1 MSVLSTV
8 VFADISGSTALYET
22 LGNER
27 AAEAITQVTQSIG
40 DSMESCGGRVVKKLG
55 DGVLGIFGDASS
67 AVTAMSG
74 MLRQHQIRLNRWP
87 HPLRMDIR
95 VGVASGEVVDVDGDC
110 YGDAVNVASRLC
122 ERAGPAEIWATE
134 TAVLLA
140 GAAPVVWYRRL
151 GMMEIR
157 GKADLLML
165 YQVEW
170 RENEAPGSLTMQ
182 AALVSSFAPI
192 DSILGQIQF
201 SWHGVDRSFASS
213 DAPVHVGRA
222 TEAQLSVND
231 PRVSRLHARID
242 WRNSGFV
249 LTDMSSFG
257 TWVRFGDSDTPVRL
271 RRDMCIL
278 HGKGQIALGVSFK
291 EPSAPV
297 INFHVAGSS
306 VHLG

>member
-8 VFADISGSTALYET
+8 VFADISGSTSLYET

-27 AAEAITQVTQSIG
+27 ATEAVTQVTQWISDAI
-40 DSMESCGGRVVKKLG
+40 EPCGGRVVKKLG

-67 AVTAMSG
+67 AVTAMTA
-74 MLRQHQIRLNRWP
+74 MLRQHQARLDRWP
-87 HPLRMDIR
+87 QPLRMDIR
-95 VGVASGEVVDVDGDC
+95 VGVASGDVVEVDGDC

-140 GAAPVVWYRRL
+140 GAAPDVWYRKL

-157 GKADLLML
+157 GKTELLML

-170 RENEAPGSLTMQ
+170 RENEAPDSLTMQ
-182 AALVSSFAPI
+182 AALISNFAPA
-192 DSILGQIQF
+192 DPILGQIQF
-201 SWHGVDRSFASS
+201 SWHGVDMSFTSS

-222 TEAQLSVND
+222 TDAELCIND

-257 TWVRFGDSDTPVRL
+257 TWVRFDGSDSPVRL
-271 RRDMCIL
+271 RRDACIL
-278 HGKGQIALGVSFK
+278 HGTGQIALGVSFK

-297 INFHVAGSS
+297 MNFHVAGSR
-306 VHLG
+306 VRLG

>member
-8 VFADISGSTALYET
+8 VFADISGSASLYET

-27 AAEAITQVTQSIG
+27 ATEAITQVTQWIG
-40 DSMESCGGRVVKKLG
+40 GTIEAHHGRIVKNLG
-55 DGVLGIFGDASS
+55 DGVLGIFGDAAS
-67 AVTAMSG
+67 AVSAAAA
-74 MLRQHQIRLNRWP
+74 MLRGHQERVSRWP
-87 HPLRMDIR
+87 LPLRMGIR

-134 TAVLLA
+134 TAVLLSGA
-140 GAAPVVWYRRL
+140 GPSVWYRKL

-157 GKADLLML
+157 GKAEMLML

-170 RENEAPGSLTMQ
+170 RENEEPDSLTMQ
-182 AALVSSFAPI
+182 ATLASNFAPV

-201 SWHGVDRSFASS
+201 LWHGIDLSFTST
-213 DAPVHVGRA
+213 DVPVHIGRA
-222 TEAQLSVND
+222 TDARLCIND

-242 WRNSGFV
+242 FRNSGFV

-257 TWVRFGDSDTPVRL
+257 TWVRFDGSDAPLQL
-271 RRDMCIL
+271 RRDACIL
-278 HGKGQIALGVSFK
+278 HGIGEMALGVSFADS
-291 EPSAPV
+291 SAPV
-297 INFHVAGSS
+297 VKFQVAGGNA
-306 VHLG
+306 HLG

>member
-1 MSVLSTV
+1 MSVLSTM
-8 VFADISGSTALYET
+8 VFADISGSTALYEA

-27 AAEAITQVTQSIG
+27 ATEAVTQLTQRIG
-40 DSMESCGGRVVKKLG
+40 DAIESHGGRVVKKLG
-55 DGVLGIFGDASS
+55 DGVLGVFGDAAS
-67 AVTAMSG
+67 AVAAMTT
-74 MLRQHQIRLNRWP
+74 MLRQHQSRQDRWP
-87 HPLRMDIR
+87 HPLRMDVR
-95 VGVASGEVVDVDGDC
+95 VGVASGEVVEVDGDC

-134 TAVLLA
+134 TTVLLA
-140 GAAPVVWYRRL
+140 GAAPDVWYRKL
-151 GMMEIR
+151 GMMDIR
-157 GKADLLML
+157 GKAELLML

-170 RENEAPGSLTMQ
+170 REDEAPDSLTMQ
-182 AALVSSFAPI
+182 AALVSSFAPA
-192 DSILGQIQF
+192 DSLLGQIQF
-201 SWHGVDRSFASS
+201 SWHGVDMSFTSS

-222 TEAQLSVND
+222 THAQLCIND

-257 TWVRFGDSDTPVRL
+257 TWVRFDGSDAPVRL
-271 RRDMCIL
+271 RRDACIL
-278 HGKGQIALGVSFK
+278 HGTGQIALGVSFN

-297 INFHVAGSS
+297 MNFQVAGAS

>member
-8 VFADISGSTALYET
+8 VFADISGSASLYET

-27 AAEAITQVTQSIG
+27 ATEAVTQVTQWIG
-40 DSMESCGGRVVKKLG
+40 DTVESYGGRVVKKLG

-67 AVTAMSG
+67 AVTAMTA
-74 MLRQHQIRLNRWP
+74 MLRQHQARLDRWP
-87 HPLRMDIR
+87 QPLRMDVR
-95 VGVASGEVVDVDGDC
+95 VGVASGEVVDLDGDC

-140 GAAPVVWYRRL
+140 GSAPDAWYRKL

-157 GKADLLML
+157 GKTELLML

-170 RENEAPGSLTMQ
+170 RENEAPDSLTMQ
-182 AALVSSFAPI
+182 AALVSSFAPA

-201 SWHGVDRSFASS
+201 SWHGVDMSFTST

-222 TEAQLSVND
+222 TDVQLCIND

-257 TWVRFGDSDTPVRL
+257 TWVRFDGSDSPVRL
-271 RRDMCIL
+271 RRDTCIL
-278 HGKGQIALGVSFK
+278 HGTGQIALGVSFN

-297 INFHVAGSS
+297 MNFQVQGSS

>member
-8 VFADISGSTALYET
+8 VFADISGSTSLYET

-27 AAEAITQVTQSIG
+27 ATEAVTQVTQWIG
-40 DSMESCGGRVVKKLG
+40 DSIESHGGRVVKKLG

-67 AVTAMSG
+67 AVTAMTA
-74 MLRQHQIRLNRWP
+74 MLRQHQARLDRWP
-87 HPLRMDIR
+87 QPLRMDIR
-95 VGVASGEVVDVDGDC
+95 VGVASGDVVDVDGDC

-140 GAAPVVWYRRL
+140 GAAPDVWYRKL

-157 GKADLLML
+157 GKTELLML

-170 RENEAPGSLTMQ
+170 RENEAPDSLTMQ
-182 AALVSSFAPI
+182 AGLISSFAPA
-192 DSILGQIQF
+192 DPILGQIQF
-201 SWHGVDRSFASS
+201 SWHGVDMSFTSS

-222 TEAQLSVND
+222 TDAELCIND

-257 TWVRFGDSDTPVRL
+257 TWVRFDGSDSPVRL
-271 RRDMCIL
+271 RRDACIL
-278 HGKGQIALGVSFK
+278 HGTGQIALGVSFK

-297 INFHVAGSS
+297 MNFHVAGSR

>member
-1 MSVLSTV
+1 MNVLSTV
-8 VFADISGSTALYET
+8 VFADISGSTSLYET

-27 AAEAITQVTQSIG
+27 ATEAVTQVTQWIG
-40 DSMESCGGRVVKKLG
+40 DSFESHGGRVVKKLG

-67 AVTAMSG
+67 AVTAMTT
-74 MLRQHQIRLNRWP
+74 MLRQHQSRLDRWP
-87 HPLRMDIR
+87 QPLRMDIR

-140 GAAPVVWYRRL
+140 GAAPDAWYRKL

-157 GKADLLML
+157 GKAELLML

-170 RENEAPGSLTMQ
+170 RENEAPDSLTMQ
-182 AALVSSFAPI
+182 AALVSSFAPA

-201 SWHGVDRSFASS
+201 SWHGVDMSFTST

-222 TEAQLSVND
+222 TDVQLCIND

-257 TWVRFGDSDTPVRL
+257 TWVRFDGSNSPVRL
-271 RRDMCIL
+271 RRDTCIL
-278 HGKGQIALGVSFK
+278 HGTGQIALGVSFN

-297 INFHVAGSS
+297 INFRVQGSS

>member
-8 VFADISGSTALYET
+8 VFADLSGSTSLFEA

-27 AAEAITQVTQSIG
+27 ATKAVTQLTRQIG
-40 DSMESCGGRVVKKLG
+40 DTVEIHGGRVVKVLG
-55 DGVLGIFGDASS
+55 DGVLGVFGDAPN
-67 AVTAMSG
+67 AVAAMAD
-74 MLRQHQIRLNRWP
+74 LVRKHQERLGRWP
-87 HPLRMDIR
+87 VPLRMDIR

-122 ERAGPAEIWATE
+122 ERAGSAEIWATE
-134 TAVLLA
+134 ATVLLA
-140 GAAPVVWYRRL
+140 GAAPAVWYRRL

-157 GKADLLML
+157 GKTEPLML

-170 RENEAPGSLTMQ
+170 RENEAPDSLTMQ
-182 AALVSSFAPI
+182 AALVSSFAPA

-201 SWHGVDRSFASS
+201 SWHGVDMSFNSS
-213 DAPVHVGRA
+213 DVPVHVGRA
-222 TEAQLSVND
+222 TDAQLCIND

-242 WRNSGFV
+242 WRNGGFV
-249 LTDMSSFG
+249 LTDLSSFG
-257 TWVRFGDSDTPVRL
+257 TWVRFAGTDTPVRL
-271 RRDMCIL
+271 RRDACIL
-278 HGKGQIALGVSFK
+278 HGAGHISLGVSFS

-297 INFHVAGSS
+297 ISFHVADGS

>member
-8 VFADISGSTALYET
+8 VFADISGSASLYET

-27 AAEAITQVTQSIG
+27 ATEAVTQVTHWIG
-40 DSMESCGGRVVKKLG
+40 GTIEAHHGRIVKNLG
-55 DGVLGIFGDASS
+55 DGVLGIFGDAAS
-67 AVTAMSG
+67 AVSAAAA
-74 MLRQHQIRLNRWP
+74 MLRGHQERVSRWP
-87 HPLRMDIR
+87 LPLRMGIR

-110 YGDAVNVASRLC
+110 YGDAVNVAARLC

-140 GAAPVVWYRRL
+140 GSAPSVWYRKL

-157 GKADLLML
+157 GKAEMLML

-170 RENEAPGSLTMQ
+170 RENEEPDSLTMQ
-182 AALVSSFAPI
+182 ATLASNFAPV

-201 SWHGVDRSFASS
+201 SWHGIDLSFTST
-213 DAPVHVGRA
+213 DVPVHIGRA
-222 TEAQLSVND
+222 TDARLCIND

-242 WRNSGFV
+242 FRNSGFV

-257 TWVRFGDSDTPVRL
+257 TWVRFDGSDAPLQL
-271 RRDMCIL
+271 RRDACIL
-278 HGKGQIALGVSFK
+278 HGNGEMALGVSFADS
-291 EPSAPV
+291 SAPIV
-297 INFHVAGSS
+297 KFQVAGGNA
-306 VHLG
+306 HLG

>member
-8 VFADISGSTALYET
+8 VFADISGSTSLYET

-27 AAEAITQVTQSIG
+27 ATEAVTQVTQWISDSI
-40 DSMESCGGRVVKKLG
+40 ESYGGRVVKKLG

-67 AVTAMSG
+67 AVTAMTD
-74 MLRQHQIRLNRWP
+74 MLRQHQARLDRWP
-87 HPLRMDIR
+87 QPLRMDIR
-95 VGVASGEVVDVDGDC
+95 VGVASGDVVEVDGDC

-140 GAAPVVWYRRL
+140 GAAPDVWYRKL

-157 GKADLLML
+157 GKTELLML

-170 RENEAPGSLTMQ
+170 RENEAPDSLTMQ
-182 AALVSSFAPI
+182 AGLISSFAPA
-192 DSILGQIQF
+192 DPILGQIQF
-201 SWHGVDRSFASS
+201 SWHGVDMSFTSS

-222 TEAQLSVND
+222 TDAQLCIND

-257 TWVRFGDSDTPVRL
+257 TWVRFDGSDSPVRL
-271 RRDMCIL
+271 RRDACIL
-278 HGKGQIALGVSFK
+278 HGTGQIALGVSFK

-297 INFHVAGSS
+297 MNFHVAGSS

>member
-1 MSVLSTV
+1 MSVLSTM

-27 AAEAITQVTQSIG
+27 ATEAVTQVTQWIG
-40 DSMESCGGRVVKKLG
+40 DTIEAHGGRVVKKLG
-55 DGVLGIFGDASS
+55 DGVLGVFGDASS
-67 AVTAMSG
+67 AVSAMAT
-74 MLRQHQIRLNRWP
+74 MLRQHKVRLDRWP
-87 HPLRMDIR
+87 HPLRMEIR

-134 TAVLLA
+134 TTVLLA
-140 GAAPVVWYRRL
+140 GTAPDVWYRKL
-151 GMMEIR
+151 GMMDIR
-157 GKADLLML
+157 GKAELLML
-165 YQVEW
+165 YHVEW
-170 RENEAPGSLTMQ
+170 REDEAPDSLTMQ
-182 AALVSSFAPI
+182 AALVSNFAPV

-201 SWHGVDRSFASS
+201 SWHGVDRTFTSS
-213 DAPVHVGRA
+213 DAPVMVGRA
-222 TEAQLSVND
+222 EHAQLRIND

-257 TWVRFGDSDTPVRL
+257 TWVRFEGSDSPVRL
-271 RRDMCIL
+271 RRDACIL
-278 HGKGQIALGVSFK
+278 HGAGHIALGVSFN

-297 INFHVAGSS
+297 MSFHVAGGS
-306 VHLG
+306 VHLS

>member
-8 VFADISGSTALYET
+8 VFADISGSASLYET

-27 AAEAITQVTQSIG
+27 ATEAVTQVTQWIG
-40 DSMESCGGRVVKKLG
+40 DTVESYGGRVVKKLG

-67 AVTAMSG
+67 AVTAMTA
-74 MLRQHQIRLNRWP
+74 MLRQHQARLDRWP
-87 HPLRMDIR
+87 QPLRMDVR

-140 GAAPVVWYRRL
+140 GSAPDAWYRKL

-157 GKADLLML
+157 GKTELLML

-170 RENEAPGSLTMQ
+170 RENEAPDSLTMQ
-182 AALVSSFAPI
+182 AALVSSFAPA

-201 SWHGVDRSFASS
+201 SWHGVDMSFTST

-222 TEAQLSVND
+222 TDVQLCIND

-257 TWVRFGDSDTPVRL
+257 TWVRFDGSDSPVRL
-271 RRDMCIL
+271 RRDTCIL
-278 HGKGQIALGVSFK
+278 HGTGQIALGVSFN

-297 INFHVAGSS
+297 MNFQVQGSS

>member
-8 VFADISGSTALYET
+8 VFADISGSTSLYET

-27 AAEAITQVTQSIG
+27 ATEAVTQVTQWIASSI
-40 DSMESCGGRVVKKLG
+40 EECGGRVVKKLG
-55 DGVLGIFGDASS
+55 DGVLCVFGDASS
-67 AVTAMSG
+67 A
-74 MLRQHQIRLNRWP
+74 MLAISTLLRHHESRLHRWP
-87 HPLRMDIR
+87 QPLRMDIR
-95 VGVASGEVVDVDGDC
+95 MGVATGEVVEVDGDC

-134 TAVLLA
+134 TSVLLA
-140 GAAPVVWYRRL
+140 GTAPDVWHRKL

-157 GKADLLML
+157 GKSEPLML
-165 YQVEW
+165 YSVEW
-170 RENEAPGSLTMQ
+170 RENEEPESLTMQ
-182 AALVSSFAPI
+182 DGLVSNFAPA

-201 SWHGVDRSFASS
+201 SWHGVDRTFSS
-213 DAPVHVGRA
+213 VDAPVHVGRA
-222 TEAQLSVND
+222 TDAELCIND

-257 TWVRFGDSDTPVRL
+257 TWVRFEGSDSPVRL
-271 RRDMCIL
+271 RRDACIL
-278 HGKGQIALGVSFK
+278 HGTGQIALGVSFN

-297 INFHVAGSS
+297 MMFQVAGAT
-306 VHLG
+306 VHLR

>member
-8 VFADISGSTALYET
+8 VFADISGSTSLYET

-27 AAEAITQVTQSIG
+27 ATEAVTQVTQWIG
-40 DSMESCGGRVVKKLG
+40 DSIESHGGRVVKKLG

-67 AVTAMSG
+67 AVTAVTA
-74 MLRQHQIRLNRWP
+74 MLRQHQARLDRWP
-87 HPLRMDIR
+87 QPLRMDIR
-95 VGVASGEVVDVDGDC
+95 VGVASGDVVEVDGDC

-140 GAAPVVWYRRL
+140 GAAPDVWYRKL

-157 GKADLLML
+157 GKTELLML

-170 RENEAPGSLTMQ
+170 RENEAPDSLTMQ
-182 AALVSSFAPI
+182 AALVSSFAPV

-201 SWHGVDRSFASS
+201 SWHGVDMSFTSS

-222 TEAQLSVND
+222 TDAELCIND

-257 TWVRFGDSDTPVRL
+257 TWVRFDGSDSPVRL
-271 RRDMCIL
+271 RRDACIL
-278 HGKGQIALGVSFK
+278 HGTGQIALGVSFK

-297 INFHVAGSS
+297 MSFHVAGSS

>member
-8 VFADISGSTALYET
+8 VFADISGSTSLYET

-27 AAEAITQVTQSIG
+27 ATEAVTQVTQWIA
-40 DSMESCGGRVVKKLG
+40 DTIETHGGRVVKKLG
-55 DGVLGIFGDASS
+55 DGVLCVFGDAAGAVS
-67 AVTAMSG
+67 ATAT
-74 MLRQHQIRLNRWP
+74 MLRQHQERLGRWP
-87 HPLRMDIR
+87 QPLRMDIR

-134 TAVLLA
+134 TTVLLA
-140 GAAPVVWYRRL
+140 STAPDVWYRKL
-151 GMMEIR
+151 GLMEIR
-157 GKADLLML
+157 GKAEALML
-165 YQVEW
+165 YHVEW
-170 RENEAPGSLTMQ
+170 REDEAPDSLTMQ
-182 AALVSSFAPI
+182 AALVSSFAPV
-192 DSILGQIQF
+192 DPILGQIQF
-201 SWHGVDRSFASS
+201 SWHGVDMSFTSL

-222 TEAQLSVND
+222 THAQLCIND

-257 TWVRFGDSDTPVRL
+257 TWVRFDGSDAPVRL
-271 RRDMCIL
+271 RRDACIL
-278 HGKGQIALGVSFK
+278 HGTGQIALGVPFT

-297 INFHVAGSS
+297 VSFHVVGAS

>member
-8 VFADISGSTALYET
+8 VFADISGSTSLYET

-27 AAEAITQVTQSIG
+27 ATEAVTQVTQWISDSI
-40 DSMESCGGRVVKKLG
+40 ESYGGRVVKKLG

-67 AVTAMSG
+67 AVTAMTD
-74 MLRQHQIRLNRWP
+74 MLRQHQARLDRWP
-87 HPLRMDIR
+87 QPLRMDIR
-95 VGVASGEVVDVDGDC
+95 VGVASGDVVDVDGDC

-140 GAAPVVWYRRL
+140 GAAPDVWYRKL

-157 GKADLLML
+157 GKTELLML

-170 RENEAPGSLTMQ
+170 RENEAPDSLTMQ
-182 AALVSSFAPI
+182 AGLISSFAPA
-192 DSILGQIQF
+192 DPILGQIQF
-201 SWHGVDRSFASS
+201 SWHGVDMSFTSS

-222 TEAQLSVND
+222 TDAQLCIND

-257 TWVRFGDSDTPVRL
+257 TWVRFDGSDSPVRL
-271 RRDMCIL
+271 RRDACIL
-278 HGKGQIALGVSFK
+278 HGTGQIALGVSFK

-297 INFHVAGSS
+297 MNFHVAGSR

>member
-1 MSVLSTV
+1 MSVLSTM
-8 VFADISGSTALYET
+8 VFADISGSTALYEA

-27 AAEAITQVTQSIG
+27 AAQAVMQVTQWIDEIVQSH
-40 DSMESCGGRVVKKLG
+40 GGRLVKKMG
-55 DGVLGIFGDASS
+55 DGVLCIFGDASS
-67 AVTAMSG
+67 AVSAMSA
-74 MLRQHQIRLNRWP
+74 MQREHQARQDRWP
-87 HPLRMDIR
+87 NPLRMDIR

-134 TAVLLA
+134 TTVLLA
-140 GAAPVVWYRRL
+140 GAAPHAWYRKL

-157 GKADLLML
+157 GKSELLML

-170 RENEAPGSLTMQ
+170 REDEAPDSLTMQ
-182 AALVSSFAPI
+182 ASLMSSFAPA
-192 DSILGQIQF
+192 DSVLGQIQF
-201 SWHGVDRSFASS
+201 SWHGVDHTFTSI
-213 DAPVHVGRA
+213 DTPVLVGRA
-222 TEAQLSVND
+222 EHAQLCIND

-257 TWVRFGDSDTPVRL
+257 TWVRFEGSNSPVRL
-271 RRDMCIL
+271 RRDPCLL
-278 HGKGQIALGVSFK
+278 HGAGHISLGVSFN

-297 INFHVAGSS
+297 ISFHVAGTSM
-306 VHLG
+306 HLG

>member
-8 VFADISGSTALYET
+8 VFADISGSTSLYET

-27 AAEAITQVTQSIG
+27 ATEAVTQVTQWISDTI
-40 DSMESCGGRVVKKLG
+40 EAHAGRVVKKLG
-55 DGVLGIFGDASS
+55 DGVLCVFGDAAS
-67 AVTAMSG
+67 AVTATTH
-74 MLRQHQIRLNRWP
+74 MLRQHQARLDRWP
-87 HPLRMDIR
+87 QPLRMDIR

-140 GAAPVVWYRRL
+140 GAAANVWYRKL
-151 GMMEIR
+151 GLMEIR
-157 GKADLLML
+157 GKAELQML

-170 RENEAPGSLTMQ
+170 RENEEPDSLTMQ
-182 AALVSSFAPI
+182 AALVSSFAPA

-201 SWHGVDRSFASS
+201 SWHGVDMSFTSS

-222 TEAQLSVND
+222 IHAQLCIND

-257 TWVRFGDSDTPVRL
+257 TWVRFDGSDSPVRL
-271 RRDMCIL
+271 RRDACIL
-278 HGKGQIALGVSFK
+278 HGTGQIALGVPFTES
-291 EPSAPV
+291 SAPV
-297 INFHVAGSS
+297 MNFQVSGTS

>member
-8 VFADISGSTALYET
+8 VFADLSGSTSLYET
-22 LGNER
+22 LGNEK
-27 AAEAITQVTQSIG
+27 ATEAVTQVTQWIANSIEA
-40 DSMESCGGRVVKKLG
+40 SGGRVVKKLG
-55 DGVLGIFGDASS
+55 DGVLCVFGDASS
-67 AVTAMSG
+67 AIVATSA
-74 MLRQHQIRLNRWP
+74 MLRHHQARLDRWP
-87 HPLRMDIR
+87 QPLRMDIR
-95 VGVASGEVVDVDGDC
+95 IGVASGEVLDVDGDC

-140 GAAPVVWYRRL
+140 GTAPDVWYRKL

-157 GKADLLML
+157 GKTELLML

-170 RENEAPGSLTMQ
+170 RENEEPDSLTMQ
-182 AALVSSFAPI
+182 AGLISHFAPA

-201 SWHGVDRSFASS
+201 SWHGVDMSFSSS

-222 TEAQLSVND
+222 TDAELCIND

-257 TWVRFGDSDTPVRL
+257 TWVRFDGSDSPVRL
-271 RRDMCIL
+271 RRDACIL
-278 HGKGQIALGVSFK
+278 HGTGQIALGVSFN

-297 INFHVAGSS
+297 MNFQVAGSS

>member
-1 MSVLSTV
+1 MTVLSTV
-8 VFADISGSTALYET
+8 VFADISGSTSLYET

-27 AAEAITQVTQSIG
+27 ATEAVTQLTQWIADTIEG
-40 DSMESCGGRVVKKLG
+40 NAGRVVKKLG
-55 DGVLGIFGDASS
+55 DGVLGIFGDAAGAVS
-67 AVTAMSG
+67 AMAEMQRRHLTRVD
-74 MLRQHQIRLNRWP
+74 RWP

-122 ERAGPAEIWATE
+122 ERAGPSEIWATE

-140 GAAPVVWYRRL
+140 GAAASVWYRKL
-151 GMMEIR
+151 GVMEIR
-157 GKADLLML
+157 GKAEPLML

-170 RENEAPGSLTMQ
+170 RQDEEPDSLTMQ
-182 AALVSSFAPI
+182 SALVSNFSPV

-201 SWHGVDRSFASS
+201 SWHGVDLSFSSS
-213 DAPVHVGRA
+213 DAPVHMGRA
-222 TEAQLSVND
+222 TEMQLRIND

-257 TWVRFGDSDTPVRL
+257 TWVRFEGSDSPVRL
-271 RRDMCIL
+271 RRDACIL
-278 HGKGQIALGVSFK
+278 HGTGDIALGVSFS
-291 EPSAPV
+291 EPTAPKMRFQV
-297 INFHVAGSS
+297 VGGN

>member
-8 VFADISGSTALYET
+8 VFADISGSTSLYET

-27 AAEAITQVTQSIG
+27 ATEAVTQVTQWISDTI
-40 DSMESCGGRVVKKLG
+40 EAHAGRVVKKLG
-55 DGVLGIFGDASS
+55 DGVLCVFGDAAS
-67 AVTAMSG
+67 AVTATTHV
-74 MLRQHQIRLNRWP
+74 LRQHQARLDRWQQL
-87 HPLRMDIR
+87 LRMDIR

-140 GAAPVVWYRRL
+140 GAAADVWYRKL
-151 GMMEIR
+151 GLMEICGR
-157 GKADLLML
+157 AELQML

-170 RENEAPGSLTMQ
+170 RENEEPDSLTMQ
-182 AALVSSFAPI
+182 AALVSSFAPA

-201 SWHGVDRSFASS
+201 SWHGVDMSFTSS

-222 TEAQLSVND
+222 THAQLCIND

-257 TWVRFGDSDTPVRL
+257 TWVRFGGSGSPVRL
-271 RRDMCIL
+271 RRDACIL
-278 HGKGQIALGVSFK
+278 HGTGQIALGVPFTES
-291 EPSAPV
+291 SAPV
-297 INFHVAGSS
+297 MNFQVSGTS